1 MIPDTSDLMLAN
13 KAPSKYFASSWIY
26 PKELKSGS
34 WEGICTPIVIAPLFT
49 RAKGRNNLMSIG
61 GRMDEAM

>member
-1 MIPDTSDLMLAN
+1 MISDTSDLMLAN

-34 WEGICTPIVIAPLFT
+34 WEGICTPIVIAPLF
-49 RAKGRNNLMSIG
+49 KGRNNLMSIG